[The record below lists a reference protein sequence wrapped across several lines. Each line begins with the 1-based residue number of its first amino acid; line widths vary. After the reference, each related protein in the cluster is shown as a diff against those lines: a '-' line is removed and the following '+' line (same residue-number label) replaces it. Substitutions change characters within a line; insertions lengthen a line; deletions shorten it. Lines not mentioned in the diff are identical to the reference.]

1 MKTCFLAQVLL
12 GGTLVLVGCDA
23 PELAAPE
30 TKVHGVLF
38 DEVGDDDDDEDDDD
52 GNDNVQAQFLGLTQW
67 TTGPGANGH
76 WYAITEAAGDF
87 RDIKTLAGS
96 LGGTLVS
103 ITSAAENEFVYNNFV
118 ALGTCAPVWCQP
130 ATFYIGLERVSSG
143 GPFAWLTGEPLVFT
157 AWNTGEPNNAGDE
170 RVAHMFKV
178 GGEVLWNDIS
188 FTSNPMRG
196 VIEWTE
202 DPTLDNS

>member
-1 MKTCFLAQVLL
+1 MIRGLTSAFVVA
-12 GGTLVLVGCDA
+12 LVLGA
-23 PELAAPE
+23 KTGPL
-30 TKVHGVLF
+30 
-38 DEVGDDDDDEDDDD
+38 
-52 GNDNVQAQFLGLTQW
+52 QAQLLGLTQW

-76 WYAITEAAGDF
+76 WYAISDGAGDF
-87 RDIKTLAGS
+87 RDIKSLASS

-103 ITSAAENEFVYNNFV
+103 ITSAAENEFVYDNFV

-157 AWNTGEPNNAGDE
+157 AWNTGEPNDAGDE

-178 GGEVLWNDIS
+178 REEVLWNDIS
-188 FTSNPMRG
+188 FNSNPMRG
-196 VIEWTE
+196 VTEWTE
-202 DPTLDNS
+202 DPTTIIP